1 MYILSYSATLTP
13 TGNVS
18 VCVGD
23 NVQFTCDGPMGVT
36 AWYTTGVDGVPDQ
49 AANTAPGLNSLSR
62 FLSPDSNNTA
72 DPSRITLL
80 NVVLA
85 DEGAIIECQGSDGS
99 LSETATVAVGKSISK
114 NCLQV
119 NFILVSVT
127 AEYIS
132 TIRRS
137 TNLFILPSAIFPFTW
152 W

>member
-1 MYILSYSATLTP
+1 M
-13 TGNVS
+13 S

-23 NVQFTCDGPMGVT
+23 SVQFTCDGPMGVT

-62 FLSPDSNNTA
+62 FSSPDSITA
-72 DPSRITLL
+72 DPSQITLL
-80 NVVLA
+80 NVVPS
-85 DEGAIIECQGSDGS
+85 DEGATIQCQGSDGS
-99 LSETATVAVGKSISK
+99 LSETATVTVGKSISN

-119 NFILVSVT
+119 NFILVRVT

-137 TNLFILPSAIFPFTW
+137 TIFILPSAIFPFTW

>member
-13 TGNVS
+13 NGNVS

-23 NVQFTCDGPMGVT
+23 SVQFTCDGPTGIT
-36 AWYTTGVDGVPDQ
+36 AWYTTDVDGVPDQ
-49 AANTAPGLNSLSR
+49 AANIAPGLNNLSR
-62 FLSPDSNNTA
+62 FSSPDMATA

-80 NVVLA
+80 NVVLS
-85 DEGAIIECQGSDGS
+85 DEGATIQCQGSDGS
-99 LSETATVAVGKSISK
+99 RSETATVAVGKSISN

-119 NFILVSVT
+119 NFILVRVT

-137 TNLFILPSAIFPFTW
+137 TNMLILPSAIFEFPFT
-152 W
+152 